1 MKPSRWARVRTSLIL
16 LCVATVVAAAHSSV
30 SAPAPQSPPNIQVS
44 GKLSPDKVK
53 RGGRVQGTV
62 VMEIPS
68 GYHVNSNRPLERFL
82 ISTQLT
88 IDAPSGIRVGPS
100 LYPRPLLRSLKF
112 SKNRV
117 AVFEGRTTI
126 RFIVTVPA
134 GVSPGSQELK
144 GKLRYQS
151 CSDDFC
157 FPPQTRDVSIWLNV
171 E

>member
-1 MKPSRWARVRTSLIL
+1 MKPGKWARVGLIL
-16 LCVATVVAAAHSSV
+16 FCAATVVAAAHSFAA
-30 SAPAPQSPPNIQVS
+30 APAPQSPPNIQVS

-62 VMEIPS
+62 IMEIPS

-82 ISTQLT
+82 IPTQLT

-100 LYPRPLLRSLKF
+100 LYPRPTLRSLKF
-112 SKNRV
+112 SKNKV

-126 RFIVTVPA
+126 RFTVTIPA
-134 GVSPGSQELK
+134 SVSPGSKELK

-151 CSDDFC
+151 CNDDFC
-157 FPPQTRDVSIWLNV
+157 FPPQTREVSIWLNV